1 MQPDYTK
8 AKACILGLMEEKL
21 PHGLGYH
28 RLDHTT
34 VYVLPAAELFC
45 QDLTLA
51 PEKKLLV
58 KTAALFHDSG
68 YIKQY
73 SDNEIIG
80 AALAESILPACDY
93 TPRQICS
100 IIQIILS
107 TTMPQQPK
115 SMLDEILCDADLVTL
130 GHPDFFETSM
140 MLRREFET
148 FQHPISLR
156 DWLKEQYRF
165 LKDHR
170 YFTTAARN
178 RLDRGKKE
186 NIIELDKVLHSTR
199 DRQ

>member
-21 PHGLGYH
+21 PRGLGYH
-28 RLDHTT
+28 SLDHTT
-34 VYVLPAAELFC
+34 VYVLPAVELFC
-45 QDLTLA
+45 RDLALA

-93 TPRQICS
+93 TPLQIYS
-100 IIQIILS
+100 ITRIIVS

-130 GHPDFFETSM
+130 GHIDFFETSM
-140 MLRREFET
+140 MLRREFEA
-148 FQHPISLR
+148 FQNPISLR

-165 LKDHR
+165 LQEHR

-178 RLDRGKKE
+178 RLDPSKKE
-186 NIIELDKVLHSTR
+186 NILELDKVLHSTR
-199 DRQ
+199 DRR